1 MNFDLEEY
9 TILLI
14 EDNAGDRL
22 LIEDYLE
29 DNISRLKLI
38 TKESFQDSIATLE
51 NDSISLDV
59 ILLDLSLPDKTG
71 EELLISIIN
80 KTKNTPIIVLTGYTN
95 FEFGL
100 HSLSLGISDYLL
112 KDEITPSS
120 LYKSIIYSI
129 ERKRIA
135 SQLRESESRYSN
147 LFRLSPEPMMVFCLE
162 SYTIIQANEAAET
175 TYGVKEADLYIR
187 NIYDLVVKDEH
198 HLIIDEVKKLYN
210 EEITNSSK
218 RYNFINCSKEQ
229 ILVDTYS
236 SVIELS
242 GKKFGLII
250 AIDVTDKVLFE
261 NKLTKSIIQ
270 AQEEERIEIGSELH
284 DNICQILASS
294 NIRLSMLSEFVDSK
308 GVEFYNQSKG
318 MINLALQ
325 EIRNLSHRLAPVFY
339 ELSSFEELIDNL
351 LNDFNF
357 NETVTISLK
366 IDDSINY
373 KNLQKDLQLNLFRIL
388 QEQLRNIYNYAHA
401 NNLSIEVAI
410 NENQLMLI
418 ITDDGIGFDPKTVR
432 KGIGLANIQRR
443 VEMFAGTF
451 NMNASP
457 GKGCKLEISIP
468 MIFDQQKLVDEQ
480 S

>member
-147 LFRLSPEPMMVFCLE
+147 LFRLSPEPMLVFCLE

>member
-1 MNFDLEEY
+1 MAFDLQEY

-14 EDNAGDRL
+14 EDNAGDCL
-22 LIEDYLE
+22 LIQDYLE
-29 DNISRLKLI
+29 DNISRLNLI
-38 TKESFQDSIATLE
+38 TKESFQVALATLK
-51 NDSISLDV
+51 NDSIQLDV
-59 ILLDLSLPDKTG
+59 ILLDLSLPDKRG

-80 KTKNTPIIVLTGYTN
+80 LAKNTPIIVLTGYTN

-100 HSLSLGISDYLL
+100 NSLSLGISDYLL
-112 KDEITPSS
+112 KDEITASS

-129 ERKRIA
+129 ERKRIT
-135 SQLRESESRYSN
+135 SQLLESESRYSN
-147 LFRLSPEPMMVFCLE
+147 LFRLSPEPMLVYCLE
-162 SYTIIQANEAAET
+162 SHGIKQANEAALNSFELDEET
-175 TYGVKEADLYIR
+175 LQKVSIFDLISKEEHIHLNTEINR
-187 NIYDLVVKDEH
+187 FINDE
-198 HLIIDEVKKLYN
+198 IIS
-210 EEITNSSK
+210 TTK
-218 RYNFINCSKEQ
+218 RYNFQLANNEFL
-229 ILVDTYS
+229 LVDTYS
-236 SVIELS
+236 SVIELA
-242 GKKFGLII
+242 GKKFGLMI

-308 GVEFYNQSKG
+308 GLEFYNQSKG

-357 NETVTISLK
+357 NESVTISLK
-366 IDDSINY
+366 IDDEINY

-410 NENQLMLI
+410 NESQLMLI

-451 NMNASP
+451 
-457 GKGCKLEISIP
+457 
-468 MIFDQQKLVDEQ
+468 
-480 S
+480 

>member
-1 MNFDLEEY
+1 MPFDLKEY

-29 DNISRLKLI
+29 DNLSRLNLI
-38 TKESFQDSIATLE
+38 NKESFQDALSTLE
-51 NDSISLDV
+51 DSLLDLDV

-71 EELLISIIN
+71 EELLISMIN
-80 KTKNTPIIVLTGYTN
+80 HVKNTPIIVLTGYTN

-100 HSLSLGISDYLL
+100 QSLSLGISDYLL

-135 SQLRESESRYSN
+135 SQLLESESRYSN

-162 SYTIIQANEAAET
+162 SYMIIQANEAAEIT
-175 TYGVKEADLYIR
+175 FGVKESDLFNL
-187 NIYDLVVKDEH
+187 NIYDLIVKDEH
-198 HLIIDEVKKLYN
+198 LLIIDEIKRLYDDD
-210 EEITNSSK
+210 EITNSSK
-218 RYNFINCSKEQ
+218 RYNFINHVKEQ

-294 NIRLSMLSEFVDSK
+294 NIRLSMLSEFVDSN
-308 GVEFYNQSKG
+308 GLEFYNQSKG

-339 ELSSFEELIDNL
+339 ELSSFNELVENL
-351 LNDFNF
+351 LNDFSF
-357 NETVTISLK
+357 TEEVTISLL
-366 IDDSINY
+366 IDDEINY
-373 KNLQKDLQLNLFRIL
+373 QSLQKDLQLNLFRIL
-388 QEQLRNIYNYAHA
+388 QEQLRNIYKYAQA
-401 NNLSIEVAI
+401 KTLSITMEMK
-410 NENQLMLI
+410 NNQLILI
-418 ITDDGIGFDPKTVR
+418 ITDDGIGFDVTTVR

-443 VEMFAGTF
+443 VEMFAGSYRIET
-451 NMNASP
+451 AP
-457 GKGCKLEISIP
+457 GKGCQLEIIIP
-468 MIFDQQKLVDEQ
+468 I
-480 S
+480 

>member
-175 TYGVKEADLYIR
+175 TYGVKETDLHIR
-187 NIYDLVVKDEH
+187 NIYDLIVKDEH

-480 S
+480 L

>member
-1 MNFDLEEY
+1 MPFDLKEY

-22 LIEDYLE
+22 LIADYLE
-29 DNISRLKLI
+29 DNISRLHLVNADNYTEAVAVLSQSTPI
-38 TKESFQDSIATLE
+38 F
-51 NDSISLDV
+51 DV
-59 ILLDLSLPDKTG
+59 ILLDLTLSDKTG
-71 EELLISIIN
+71 EALLRGIIDHA
-80 KTKNTPIIVLTGYTN
+80 KEIPIIVLTGYTN

-100 HSLSLGISDYLL
+100 QSLSLGISDYLL

-147 LFRLSPEPMMVFCLE
+147 LFRLSPEPMMVYCLE
-162 SYTIIQANEAAET
+162 SYMIIQANEAAELT
-175 TYGVKEADLYIR
+175 FGVKETDLFNI
-187 NIYDLVVKDEH
+187 NIYDLILKEEKQQILDE
-198 HLIIDEVKKLYN
+198 IKRLYS

-218 RYNFINCSKEQ
+218 RYNFINHTKEQ

-308 GVEFYNQSKG
+308 GLEFYNQSKG

-339 ELSSFEELIDNL
+339 ELSSFDELIDNL

-357 NETVTISLK
+357 SETVTISLK
-366 IDDSINY
+366 IDDDINY
-373 KNLQKDLQLNLFRIL
+373 KTLQKDLQLNLFRIL
-388 QEQLRNIYNYAHA
+388 QEQLRNIYNYAQA

-410 NENQLMLI
+410 NESQLMLI

-443 VEMFAGTF
+443 VEMFAGAF
-451 NMNASP
+451 HIDASP

-468 MIFDQQKLVDEQ
+468 LVYEHV
-480 S
+480 

>member
-1 MNFDLEEY
+1 MAFDLQEY

-14 EDNAGDRL
+14 EDNAGDCL
-22 LIEDYLE
+22 LIQDYLE
-29 DNISRLKLI
+29 DNISRLNLI
-38 TKESFQDSIATLE
+38 TKESFQVALATLK
-51 NDSISLDV
+51 NDSIQLDV
-59 ILLDLSLPDKTG
+59 ILLDLSLPDKRG

-80 KTKNTPIIVLTGYTN
+80 LAKNTPIIVLTGYTN

-100 HSLSLGISDYLL
+100 NSLSLGISDYLL
-112 KDEITPSS
+112 KDEITASS

-129 ERKRIA
+129 ERKRIT
-135 SQLRESESRYSN
+135 SQLLESESRYSN
-147 LFRLSPEPMMVFCLE
+147 LFRLSPEPMLVYCLE
-162 SYTIIQANEAAET
+162 SHGIKQANEAALNSFELDEET
-175 TYGVKEADLYIR
+175 LQKVSIFDLISKEEHIHLNTEINR
-187 NIYDLVVKDEH
+187 FINDE
-198 HLIIDEVKKLYN
+198 IIS
-210 EEITNSSK
+210 TTK
-218 RYNFINCSKEQ
+218 RYNFQLANNEFL
-229 ILVDTYS
+229 LVDTYS
-236 SVIELS
+236 SVIELA
-242 GKKFGLII
+242 GKKFGLMI

-308 GVEFYNQSKG
+308 GLEFYNQSKG

-357 NETVTISLK
+357 NESVTISLK
-366 IDDSINY
+366 IDDEINY

-410 NENQLMLI
+410 NESQLMLI

-468 MIFDQQKLVDEQ
+468 LIFDQQKLPD
-480 S
+480 

>member
-1 MNFDLEEY
+1 MPFDLKEY
-9 TILLI
+9 AILLI

-22 LIEDYLE
+22 LITDYLE
-29 DNISRLKLI
+29 DNISRLQLI
-38 TKESFQDSIATLE
+38 NAE
-51 NDSISLDV
+51 NYTDAVTILVHSNHTFDV
-59 ILLDLSLPDKTG
+59 ILLDLTLSDRTG
-71 EELLISIIN
+71 EALLIGIIEHA
-80 KTKNTPIIVLTGYTN
+80 KEIPIIVLTGYTN

-100 HSLSLGISDYLL
+100 QSLSLGVSDYLL

-135 SQLRESESRYSN
+135 CQLRESESRYSN
-147 LFRLSPEPMMVFCLE
+147 LFRLCPEPMMVFCLE
-162 SYTIIQANEAAET
+162 SYMIIQANEAAEIT
-175 TYGVKEADLYIR
+175 FGVKEIDLFDR
-187 NIYDLVVKDEH
+187 NIYDLILKEEQQ
-198 HLIIDEVKKLYN
+198 LIVAEIKRLHK

-218 RYNFINCSKEQ
+218 RYNFINYSNEQ

-270 AQEEERIEIGSELH
+270 AQEDERIEIGSELH

-308 GVEFYNQSKG
+308 GLEFYNQSKG

-325 EIRNLSHRLAPVFY
+325 EIRNLSHSLAPVFY

-366 IDDSINY
+366 IDDDINY
-373 KNLQKDLQLNLFRIL
+373 KKLQKDLQLNLFRIL

-401 NNLSIEVAI
+401 NNLSIEVTI
-410 NENQLMLI
+410 NESQLMLN
-418 ITDDGIGFDPKTVR
+418 ITDDGVGFDPKTVR

-451 NMNASP
+451 NINASP

-468 MIFDQQKLVDEQ
+468 LIFDQQKLPD
-480 S
+480 

>member
-1 MNFDLEEY
+1 MPFDLKEY

-22 LIEDYLE
+22 LIEDYLS
-29 DNISRLKLI
+29 DNISRLNLI
-38 TKESFQDSIATLE
+38 TVENYTDAKDVLTKSIT
-51 NDSISLDV
+51 NFDV
-59 ILLDLSLPDKTG
+59 VLLDLTLSDRTG
-71 EELLISIIN
+71 ESLLIGIIEHA
-80 KTKNTPIIVLTGYTN
+80 KEIPIIVLTGYTN

-100 HSLSLGISDYLL
+100 QSLSLGVSDYLL

-135 SQLRESESRYSN
+135 RQLRESESRYSN

-162 SYTIIQANEAAET
+162 SYRIIQANEAAEIT
-175 TYGVKEADLYIR
+175 FGLSESELLSKNIEDLLLLEERQNMLLEIKR
-187 NIYDLVVKDEH
+187 LSS
-198 HLIIDEVKKLYN
+198 N
-210 EEITNSSK
+210 ETNNRSV
-218 RYNFINCSKEQ
+218 RYNFINKSND
-229 ILVDTYS
+229 ILLVDSYS

-270 AQEEERIEIGSELH
+270 AQEEERIEIGGELH

-294 NIRLSMLSEFVDSK
+294 NIRLSMLSEFIDSK
-308 GVEFYNQSKG
+308 GLEFYNQSKG

-339 ELSSFEELIDNL
+339 ELSSFEELINNI

-366 IDDSINY
+366 IDDDINY

-388 QEQLRNIYNYAHA
+388 QEQLRNIYNYAQA
-401 NNLSIEVAI
+401 NNLSIEVALK
-410 NENQLMLI
+410 ESQLMLI

-451 NMNASP
+451 NMISSP
-457 GKGCKLEISIP
+457 GNGCILEISIP
-468 MIFDQQKLVDEQ
+468 FIFEDISKR
-480 S
+480 